1 MTHAQPWSTGWAGAQ
16 IVSSNPIPVDEL
28 FLERTSHIMEVL
40 SKLSAA
46 WHIFL
51 LNTEL
56 QVQSLSL
63 SSRQQ
68 QRKMFRQSHR
78 CPGGG
83 GSNTKSRYLRRQL
96 CYEFFN
102 SKEILAFQKDL
113 KAVEFKTLHGLCFL
127 KCPIYIE

>member
-1 MTHAQPWSTGWAGAQ
+1 MAH
-16 IVSSNPIPVDEL
+16 
-28 FLERTSHIMEVL
+28 
-40 SKLSAA
+40 
-46 WHIFL
+46 
-51 LNTEL
+51 
-56 QVQSLSL
+56 L
-63 SSRQQ
+63 SSE
-68 QRKMFRQSHR
+68 HR
-78 CPGGG
+78 TIGSVALVVKPSTTAEDVQAVSPLSRVGGG